1 MEEFQCLKRRS
12 ICKVRLGCYFNHG
25 HTVILHIMS
34 SLFCNALQL
43 HNASRFVSLCVCV
56 MVHSH
61 IKDDNKNTNVGLP
74 KESSGKGRIPWWS
87 LNLIVSWLR
96 LVVICLFLGMCKHWP
111 PPTWTA
117 EPLNEPS
124 FNSQQKQP
132 KFTADSHV
140 ASKVIAVI
148 QASSRRVVSFNSM
161 AAAHV
166 PRCHSGQ
173 LVMSQLKGLALH
185 VLDVQNGQTEPC
197 SQEFNFWSRWNC
209 FIDRRISQEK
219 CRVVNYPAVH
229 ITDIDLHST
238 EGKWNSLMTCNFQV

>member
-238 EGKWNSLMTCNFQV
+238 EV